1 MAKDDYHVIVYKLL
15 AYLYRCLKDGEAIQ
29 ADLLEPGSRMFN
41 VNQNYWGYIM
51 ENMQKQGYIE
61 HITLT
66 FAMGHELMDWDVSKC
81 RITPQG
87 IEYLQANRA
96 IKRAYEF
103 LRSIK
108 EIIPIDI
115 M

>member
-29 ADLLEPGSRMFN
+29 TDLLEPGSRMIN
-41 VNQNYWGYIM
+41 VNPNYWGYIM

-61 HITLT
+61 YITLT
-66 FAMGHELMDWDVSKC
+66 FAIGHELMDWDVSKC

-87 IEYLQANRA
+87 IEYLQENRA

-103 LRSIK
+103 LKSIK

>member
-1 MAKDDYHVIVYKLL
+1 
-15 AYLYRCLKDGEAIQ
+15 
-29 ADLLEPGSRMFN
+29 
-41 VNQNYWGYIM
+41 M
-51 ENMQKQGYIE
+51 ENMQKQGYVE

-66 FAMGHELMDWDVSKC
+66 FVMGHELMDWDVSKC